1 MHATRE
7 ASRSHQNTS
16 CTSNKALEASD
27 KNGGAT
33 NRRWERDNEGEGVVG
48 NGLGEHPSNALNRT
62 KDLQES
68 LKPLDPKIQWLD
80 GNYSLKWVG
89 EGADKSI

>member
-33 NRRWERDNEGEGVVG
+33 NRR
-48 NGLGEHPSNALNRT
+48 
-62 KDLQES
+62 
-68 LKPLDPKIQWLD
+68 
-80 GNYSLKWVG
+80 
-89 EGADKSI
+89 